1 MKSSMDNQLELL
13 VSNSLIQYWT
23 VVVMELKKHT
33 NRFSQRIHL
42 LDETADKQL
51 AQELILMHEA
61 KCKACQDDRLRCA
74 TNPACKNRNFLN
86 TLIEIGVETED
97 LPAYC
102 YSLNIG
108 GIRRYILER
117 KGRIVENRRLP
128 IKDLLQALSVSSIRH
143 FTTKFKKVWSNFS
156 QAQENDVMLVAG
168 DNLLFR
174 FDFHRGIVTLNPTM
188 DQIDNFDVFK
198 LYCKLFSA
206 IYELPS
212 TVKDVTSNWWIASI
226 TVKDADTAAIRN
238 LQRSKLANAF
248 ESIYS
253 SEVDDI
259 LHLELEVVKSER
271 PPYLLVEQ
279 LQNLFENASKL
290 GK

>member
-1 MKSSMDNQLELL
+1 
-13 VSNSLIQYWT
+13 
-23 VVVMELKKHT
+23 MELKKHT
-33 NRFSQRIHL
+33 NRFSKRIHL

-51 AQELILMHEA
+51 AKELIQMHET

-108 GIRRYILER
+108 QIRRYILER
-117 KGRIVENRRLP
+117 KGRVVNNRRVP

-143 FTTKFKKVWSNFS
+143 FTTKFKKVWKNFS

-168 DNLLFR
+168 DDLLFR
-174 FDFHRGIVTLNPTM
+174 FDFHRGIVTVNPVK
-188 DQIDNFDVFK
+188 DGIDTFNVFK
-198 LYCKLFSA
+198 LYCKLFST

-212 TVKDVTSNWWIASI
+212 TVHDVTSNWWVASI
-226 TVKDADTAAIRN
+226 EVKGADATNIRG

-253 SEVDDI
+253 KEVDDKI
-259 LHLELEVVKSER
+259 HLEVEVVQSEG

-279 LQNLFENASKL
+279 LKGLFLSASKL
-290 GK
+290 SK

>member
-1 MKSSMDNQLELL
+1 
-13 VSNSLIQYWT
+13 
-23 VVVMELKKHT
+23 MELKKHT
-33 NRFSQRIHL
+33 NRFSRRIQL
-42 LDETADKQL
+42 LDEAADKQL
-51 AQELILMHEA
+51 AKELIQMHEA

-86 TLIEIGVETED
+86 TLIEIGVEPED

-117 KGRIVENRRLP
+117 KGRIINNRRLP

-174 FDFHRGIVTLNPTM
+174 FDFHRGIVTVNPTM
-188 DQIDNFDVFK
+188 DPIDTFDVFK

-212 TVKDVTSNWWIASI
+212 IVNDVTSNWWVASI
-226 TVKDADTAAIRN
+226 EVKSADATGIRG

-248 ESIYS
+248 ESVYS
-253 SEVDDI
+253 REVDDKI
-259 LHLELEVVKSER
+259 HLEVEIVQSEG
-271 PPYLLVEQ
+271 PPYLLVGQ
-279 LQNLFENASKL
+279 LRELFESASKL

>member
-1 MKSSMDNQLELL
+1 
-13 VSNSLIQYWT
+13 
-23 VVVMELKKHT
+23 MELKKHT
-33 NRFSQRIHL
+33 GRFSERIQL

-51 AQELILMHEA
+51 AKELIQMHEK
-61 KCKACQDDRLRCA
+61 KCSACQDDRLRCA
-74 TNPACKNRNFLN
+74 TNPACKDRNFLN

-108 GIRRYILER
+108 QIRRYLLER
-117 KGRIVENRRLP
+117 KGRVVANRRLP
-128 IKDLLQALSVSSIRH
+128 IKDLLQTLSVSSIRH

-168 DNLLFR
+168 DDLLFR
-174 FDFHRGIVTLNPTM
+174 FDFHRGIVTVNPTK
-188 DQIDNFDVFK
+188 DEIDSFDVFK

-212 TVKDVTSNWWIASI
+212 TVKDITSNWWVASI
-226 TVKDADTAAIRN
+226 EVTDADAAGVRG

-253 SEVDDI
+253 SEVDDKI
-259 LHLELEVVKSER
+259 HLEVEVVKSEDS
-271 PPYLLVEQ
+271 PYLLVEQ
-279 LQNLFENASKL
+279 LQNLFETLSKL

>member
-1 MKSSMDNQLELL
+1 
-13 VSNSLIQYWT
+13 
-23 VVVMELKKHT
+23 MELKKHT
-33 NRFSQRIHL
+33 DRFSRRIQL

-51 AQELILMHEA
+51 AKELILMHEA

-86 TLIEIGVETED
+86 TLIEIGVEAED

-108 GIRRYILER
+108 QIRRYILER
-117 KGRIVENRRLP
+117 KGRVVANRRLP
-128 IKDLLQALSVSSIRH
+128 IKDLLQTLSVSSIRH

-168 DNLLFR
+168 DDLLFR
-174 FDFHRGIVTLNPTM
+174 FDFHRGIVTVNPTM
-188 DQIDNFDVFK
+188 DEIDTFDVFK

-212 TVKDVTSNWWIASI
+212 TVNDITSNWWVVSI
-226 TVKDADTAAIRN
+226 EVKDADVTALRG
-238 LQRSKLANAF
+238 LQRSKMANAF

-253 SEVDDI
+253 KEVDDKI
-259 LHLELEVVKSER
+259 HLEVEIVQGEG
-271 PPYLLVEQ
+271 PHYLLVEQ
-279 LQNLFENASKL
+279 LQDLFVSVSKL

>member
-1 MKSSMDNQLELL
+1 
-13 VSNSLIQYWT
+13 
-23 VVVMELKKHT
+23 MELEKHT
-33 NRFSQRIHL
+33 NRFSKRIHL

-51 AQELILMHEA
+51 AKELIQMHEK
-61 KCKACQDDRLRCA
+61 KCTACQDDRLRCA

-86 TLIEIGVETED
+86 TLIEIGVEAED

-108 GIRRYILER
+108 QIRRYILER
-117 KGRIVENRRLP
+117 KGRVVKNRRLP
-128 IKDLLQALSVSSIRH
+128 IKDLLQTLSVSSIRH

-168 DNLLFR
+168 NDLLFR
-174 FDFHRGIVTLNPTM
+174 FDCHRGIVTVNPTM
-188 DQIDNFDVFK
+188 DEIDTFAVFK

-206 IYELPS
+206 IYELQS
-212 TVKDVTSNWWIASI
+212 TVNDITSNWWVVSI
-226 TVKDADTAAIRN
+226 EVKDADVNALRG
-238 LQRSKLANAF
+238 LQRSKVANAF

-253 SEVDDI
+253 KEVDDKI
-259 LHLELEVVKSER
+259 HLEVEIVQGKG
-271 PPYLLVEQ
+271 PHYLLVEQ
-279 LQNLFENASKL
+279 LQELFVSASKL

>member
-1 MKSSMDNQLELL
+1 
-13 VSNSLIQYWT
+13 
-23 VVVMELKKHT
+23 MELKKHT
-33 NRFSQRIHL
+33 NRFSRRIHL

-51 AQELILMHEA
+51 AKELIQMHEK
-61 KCKACQDDRLRCA
+61 KCTACQDDRLRCA

-86 TLIEIGVETED
+86 TLIEIGVEAED

-108 GIRRYILER
+108 QIRRYILER
-117 KGRIVENRRLP
+117 KGRVVANRRFP
-128 IKDLLQALSVSSIRH
+128 IKDLLQTLSVSSIRH

-174 FDFHRGIVTLNPTM
+174 FDFHRGIVTVNPTM
-188 DQIDNFDVFK
+188 DPIDSYDVFK
-198 LYCKLFSA
+198 LYCKLFSVV
-206 IYELPS
+206 YEIPS

-226 TVKDADTAAIRN
+226 AVKGADTASIRG
-238 LQRSKLANAF
+238 LQRSKVADAF

-253 SEVDDI
+253 NEVDDI
-259 LHLELEVVKSER
+259 IHLEVEVVQSEG
-271 PPYLLVEQ
+271 PSYLLVEQ
-279 LQNLFENASKL
+279 LQTLFESASKL
-290 GK
+290 RN

>member
-1 MKSSMDNQLELL
+1 LELL
-13 VSNSLIQYWT
+13 VSNSLIQCWT
-23 VVVMELKKHT
+23 VVIMELKKHT
-33 NRFSQRIHL
+33 DRFSRRIQL

-51 AQELILMHEA
+51 AKELILMHEA

-117 KGRIVENRRLP
+117 KGRVVNNRRLP
-128 IKDLLQALSVSSIRH
+128 IKDLLQALRVSSIRH
-143 FTTKFKKVWSNFS
+143 FTTKFKKVWANFS

-174 FDFHRGIVTLNPTM
+174 FDFHRGIVTVNPTM

-212 TVKDVTSNWWIASI
+212 TVNDVTSNWWVASI
-226 TVKDADTAAIRN
+226 AVKDADAASIRS

-248 ESIYS
+248 ESVYS
-253 SEVDDI
+253 SEVDDKI
-259 LHLELEVVKSER
+259 HLEVEVVKSEG

-279 LQNLFENASKL
+279 LRNLFENASKL

>member
-1 MKSSMDNQLELL
+1 
-13 VSNSLIQYWT
+13 
-23 VVVMELKKHT
+23 MELEKHT
-33 NRFSQRIHL
+33 NRFSKRIHL

-51 AQELILMHEA
+51 AKELIRMHEK
-61 KCKACQDDRLRCA
+61 KCTACQDDRLRCA

-86 TLIEIGVETED
+86 TLIEIGVEAED

-108 GIRRYILER
+108 QIRRYILER
-117 KGRIVENRRLP
+117 KGRVVKNRRLP
-128 IKDLLQALSVSSIRH
+128 IKDLLQTLSVSSIRH

-168 DNLLFR
+168 NDLLFR
-174 FDFHRGIVTLNPTM
+174 FDFHRGIVTVNPTM
-188 DQIDNFDVFK
+188 DEIDTFAVFK

-206 IYELPS
+206 IYELQS
-212 TVKDVTSNWWIASI
+212 TVNDITSNWWVVSI
-226 TVKDADTAAIRN
+226 EVKDADVNALRG
-238 LQRSKLANAF
+238 LQRSKVANAF

-253 SEVDDI
+253 KEVDDKI
-259 LHLELEVVKSER
+259 HLEVEIVQGKG
-271 PPYLLVEQ
+271 PHYLLVEQ
-279 LQNLFENASKL
+279 LQELFVSASKL